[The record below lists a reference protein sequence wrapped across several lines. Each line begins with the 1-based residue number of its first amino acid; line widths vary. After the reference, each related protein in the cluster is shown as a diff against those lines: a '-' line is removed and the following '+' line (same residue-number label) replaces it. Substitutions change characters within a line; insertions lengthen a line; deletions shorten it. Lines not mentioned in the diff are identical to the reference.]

1 MLDSLLEWILA
12 AGIVTLIAYVIGTWT
27 HNHFYKMNVHH
38 LKPVPF
44 FGNMAPMILGKLSYP
59 DFINDLYKK
68 LDGHKYGGVYE
79 FFRPVI
85 MLRDPELIKTVTIK
99 DFEFFVDHTNPV
111 TEDVE
116 PLLGKGLLNLKGQKW
131 KDMRSTLSPAFTSS
145 KMKTMFTLITEC
157 GEQLGDF
164 LKTCIKDKNMPVEDC
179 KIEREGD
186 MLVVE
191 LRDLFTRY
199 TNDVIETS
207 AFGIGCDSLNKP
219 KNEFY
224 MMGKDLTNLGGV
236 RAVILFGYLI
246 SPKLMK
252 LLNLKFMSKAVLN
265 FFRSLVHDTM
275 ATREDKD
282 IFRPDMIHLLMQAKK
297 ETVLPNEIIGKA
309 PKPKWDADDL
319 TAQAVNFFF
328 AGFDASS
335 TLLCFA
341 SHLLATHPDVQSR
354 LQKEIDE
361 TLEKDGGKLT
371 YEAVHSMKYL
381 DMVVSE
387 TLRVY
392 PPAGALDRKCIK
404 TYTLQSDPPC
414 TLQPGQGI
422 WVPVYGLHHDPKY
435 FPNPEK
441 FDPERFSDE
450 NKDNINQYTY
460 LPFGLGPRNC
470 IGNRFAL
477 MVAKIALVHL
487 LTRFNIKVVSKTPIP
502 LQISKGGFHMTVD
515 GGFWLGLEQREA

>member
-1 MLDSLLEWILA
+1 MLDSLSEWILA

-27 HNHFYKMNVHH
+27 HNHFYKMNVYH
-38 LKPVPF
+38 LKPIPF
-44 FGNMAPMILGKLSYP
+44 FGNMAPVVLRRLSFA
-59 DFINDLYKK
+59 DFINDLYK
-68 LDGHKYGGVYE
+68 
-79 FFRPVI
+79 
-85 MLRDPELIKTVTIK
+85 RDPELIKLVTIK
-99 DFEFFVDHTNPV
+99 DFEFFLDHRNPFS
-111 TEDVE
+111 EEID
-116 PLLGKGLLNLKGQKW
+116 PLLGKGLFNLKGQKW

-164 LKTCIKDKNMPVEDC
+164 LKTCIKDKNMPVEGC

-186 MLVVE
+186 VLVVE
-191 LRDLFTRY
+191 MKDLFTRY
-199 TNDVIETS
+199 TNDVIATS
-207 AFGIGCDSLNKP
+207 AFGIGCDSLKKP

-224 MMGKDLTNLGGV
+224 EMGRDVTNFGGL
-236 RAVILFGYLI
+236 RSLIFFGLML

-252 LLNLKFMSKAVLN
+252 LLNLKLMSNYAVN

-275 ATREDKD
+275 ATREAKD

-297 ETVLPNEIIGKA
+297 ETVHPNGIEGKT

-328 AGFDASS
+328 AGFDAVS

-371 YEAVHSMKYL
+371 YEAVHGMKYL

-387 TLRVY
+387 TLRLY
-392 PPAGALDRKCIK
+392 PPAVATDRKCIK
-404 TYTLQSDPPC
+404 TYTIKCDPSC
-414 TLQPGQGI
+414 TLKPGQGI
-422 WVPVYGLHHDPKY
+422 WIPVYGLHHDPKY

-450 NKDNINQYTY
+450 NKDSIKQCTY
-460 LPFGLGPRNC
+460 LPFGSGPRNC
-470 IGNRFAL
+470 IGNRFTL
-477 MVAKIALVHL
+477 MEAKIALVHL
-487 LTRFNIKVVSKTPIP
+487 LTRFNLKVVSKTPIP
-502 LQISKGGFHMTVD
+502 IQITRRGFNMTVD
-515 GGFWLGLEQREA
+515 GGFWLGIEQRAT